1 MHLEAAGERPSGFFY
16 TQAGDNAM
24 MLHYL
29 KKTHDSNVDDVKEVD
44 NMQAKV
50 LIKLGLAKEH
60 VKTPEKRQKPAP
72 KPKSE

>member
-1 MHLEAAGERPSGFFY
+1 
-16 TQAGDNAM
+16 M

-44 NMQAKV
+44 DMLAKV
-50 LIKLGLAKEH
+50 LIKLGLANEL
-60 VKTPEKRQKPAP
+60 VKTPEKRQKTAT

>member
-1 MHLEAAGERPSGFFY
+1 
-16 TQAGDNAM
+16 M

-29 KKTHDSNVDDVKEVD
+29 KKTHDSNVDDVKEVND
-44 NMQAKV
+44 MQAKV

-60 VKTPEKRQKPAP
+60 VEPPEKRQKTAQ

>member
-1 MHLEAAGERPSGFFY
+1 
-16 TQAGDNAM
+16 M

-44 NMQAKV
+44 DMQAKV

-60 VKTPEKRQKPAP
+60 VKTPEKRQKTAP

>member
-1 MHLEAAGERPSGFFY
+1 
-16 TQAGDNAM
+16 M

-29 KKTHDSNVDDVKEVD
+29 KKTHDSNVDDVKEVND
-44 NMQAKV
+44 MQAKV

-60 VKTPEKRQKPAP
+60 VETPEKRQKTAP